1 MRAGSMEY
9 GTQQV
14 WHNRDQAHVIG
25 STQIPFRYQRS
36 LLVITSRPGTP
47 RCQVNDEAVSATRTL
62 ESICP
67 SHLLAGHP
75 KPALLN

>member
-1 MRAGSMEY
+1 MRAGSIEY

-14 WHNRDQAHVIG
+14 WHNRDQTHVIG

-47 RCQVNDEAVSATRTL
+47 HCAVNYEAVSATRTL
-62 ESICP
+62 ESIYP
-67 SHLLAGHP
+67 SHP
-75 KPALLN
+75 